1 MFKCVHTNVFES
13 FESFE
18 IRNSKSLNCPPVR
31 TQSKFQIEIWQSDLV
46 ENTTS
51 SEVPPSHMR
60 GEPPAPAPRGQKSSL
75 PVRLR
80 KRDLVCGAIVR
91 GNARSIEPKE
101 VFKFRSKLKFSNFKF
116 SISNKFEVW
125 VWVWKF
131 QTSSFKLHEVR
142 TSSLF
147 GEFSNKLVC
156 LGNFQTNL
164 KFEFGLEI
172 FKLQV

>member
-1 MFKCVHTNVFES
+1 M
-13 FESFE
+13 
-18 IRNSKSLNCPPVR
+18 
-31 TQSKFQIEIWQSDLV
+31 
-46 ENTTS
+46 
-51 SEVPPSHMR
+51 
-60 GEPPAPAPRGQKSSL
+60 APRGQKSSL
-75 PVRLR
+75 PVRVR

-101 VFKFRSKLKFSNFKF
+101 VFKFRSKLNFQISNFQF
-116 SISNKFEVW
+116 QTNSKFEFEFEN
-125 VWVWKF
+125 F